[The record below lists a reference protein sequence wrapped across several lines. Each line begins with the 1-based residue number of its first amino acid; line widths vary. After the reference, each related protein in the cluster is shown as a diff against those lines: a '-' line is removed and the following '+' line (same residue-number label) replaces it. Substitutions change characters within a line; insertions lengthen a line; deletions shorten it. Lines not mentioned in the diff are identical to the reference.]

1 MTMECMG
8 RQALACFVGTI
19 LARLSG
25 EHKGHFYSTSPVKR
39 NNSHFLRL
47 CRALAQLAPLRCV
60 KKHSTQLKNMV
71 NTLL

>member
-25 EHKGHFYSTSPVKR
+25 EHKGHFYSTIYY
-39 NNSHFLRL
+39 L
-47 CRALAQLAPLRCV
+47 CGILDNA
-60 KKHSTQLKNMV
+60 SIQLKY
-71 NTLL
+71 